1 MLVDG
6 PDLAGRQGEDVGGR
20 IVLGHCGNN
29 YCIPHLGFARQ
40 GLLAINSY
48 VAYESLEQ
56 ARLIN

>member
-29 YCIPHLGFARQ
+29 YCIPHLGFAWQ

-48 VAYESLEQ
+48 VAQESLE
-56 ARLIN
+56 